1 MLLSAARIN
10 KKKKKKKKKVEKRA
24 NGSRALDDEMT
35 KMKAT

>member
-10 KKKKKKKKKVEKRA
+10 KKKKKKKKVEKRA